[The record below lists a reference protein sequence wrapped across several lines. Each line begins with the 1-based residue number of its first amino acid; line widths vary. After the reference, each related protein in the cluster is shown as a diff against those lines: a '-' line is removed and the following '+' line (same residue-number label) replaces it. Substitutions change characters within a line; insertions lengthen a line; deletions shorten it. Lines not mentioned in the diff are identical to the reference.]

1 MGTDSVK
8 IGAGRIFEM
17 FQYQSLNRRLVYVC
31 LEGIIETLFPQNKF
45 REVFL
50 KLHSKSSRLKIVHSE
65 KTVKDRNMKKRS

>member
-31 LEGIIETLFPQNKF
+31 LEGIIETLFPHNTF

-50 KLHSKSSRLKIVHSE
+50 KLHSKSSRLKVVHNDR
-65 KTVKDRNMKKRS
+65 TVKDKNMKKRS